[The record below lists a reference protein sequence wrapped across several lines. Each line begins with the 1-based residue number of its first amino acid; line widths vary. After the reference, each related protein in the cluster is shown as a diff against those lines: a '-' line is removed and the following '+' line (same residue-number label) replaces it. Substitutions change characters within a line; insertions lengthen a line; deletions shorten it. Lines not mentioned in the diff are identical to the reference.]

1 MYEQKSS
8 QQDELKIFGIKII
21 EKICESVDIYDH
33 EFQDDKEEQELLA
46 GKTICIYKLFG
57 IQISKWL
64 SCYNPE
70 HFLPLEPENKKIL
83 PALSKVT
90 KISLITIA
98 SILAGVCIFMAGIFT
113 AYNDWFNDKVYIK
126 SYQMEKLNIKSLKS
140 YEKVLLKNVHSQTDI
155 NEASVK
161 RYEYYH
167 EYYEKVVAK
176 IKNTDFNDE
185 KVKNVIIAYIDG
197 YDKRKEEITNV
208 LFPHLNDTDGYGGN
222 YYGTLIGSVYP
233 QAIMEFDRNELL
245 TYRMILENIL
255 DLRYIEDFDSIFEE

>member
-1 MYEQKSS
+1 MYAQKSS

-21 EKICESVDIYDH
+21 EKICEPVDIYDP
-33 EFQDDKEEQELLA
+33 ELPATNDDHELLA
-46 GKTICIYKLFG
+46 GKTVCIYKLFG
-57 IQISKWL
+57 IQISKWQC
-64 SCYNPE
+64 CYNPE
-70 HFLPLEPENKKIL
+70 HFSPLEPESKKIL
-83 PALSKVT
+83 PALSKLT
-90 KISLITIA
+90 KISLITLA

-140 YEKVLLKNVHSQTDI
+140 YDEVLLKNVHSQTDI

-197 YDKRKEEITNV
+197 YDKRKEEMINV
-208 LFPHLNDTDGYGGN
+208 LFPHLNDIEQYGAN
-222 YYGTLIGSVYP
+222 HYGTLISSFYP
-233 QAIMEFDRNELL
+233 QAMMELDRNELL

>member
-33 EFQDDKEEQELLA
+33 EFQDDKEEQGVLA
-46 GKTICIYKLFG
+46 GRTVCTYKLFG
-57 IQISKWL
+57 ITISKWQC
-64 SCYNPE
+64 CYNPE
-70 HFLPLEPENKKIL
+70 HFSPLESKSKKSLTITKL
-83 PALSKVT
+83 T

-155 NEASVK
+155 NEASAK
-161 RYEYYH
+161 RYKYYH

-197 YDKRKEEITNV
+197 YDKRKEEMINV
-208 LFPHLNDTDGYGGN
+208 LFPHLNDTDEYDGN

-233 QAIMEFDRNELL
+233 QAMLEFDRNELL
-245 TYRMILENIL
+245 TYRMILENMY
-255 DLRYIEDFDSIFEE
+255 DAYYIKDFDSIFEE